1 MAIVGI
7 FSPFNDKTETFFCDY
22 RLPILRFLRSNVKW
36 LVTSPPEKRHG
47 QESVADCGLQKG
59 QYYGSER
66 SKSLKIAVLS
76 TLYESTAIKKIPSVL
91 PLSSLV

>member
-1 MAIVGI
+1 MVSESALMSSGWLLVPQK
-7 FSPFNDKTETFFCDY
+7 SVTVKNL
-22 RLPILRFLRSNVKW
+22 LPIVDY
-36 LVTSPPEKRHG
+36 KRDKSAG
-47 QESVADCGLQKG
+47 
-59 QYYGSER
+59 YYGSER